1 MPEYYRWE
9 KAQEGRFLSSRPL
22 KDLFCLLHSNLK
34 QQPHRLTAA
43 YTCTF
48 DLSLYSRFS
57 QLLQH
62 LPFKFPLELTQSF
75 PPQIWILQMKVL
87 YVILSYWPSTV
98 LGLPLLKTPSH
109 QGTLSSFCKNSR
121 MNTKK
126 HLVSSCWQSS
136 FGSMSDSGSP
146 WTSSHWVCGRVYQ
159 NQDTKSTK

>member
-1 MPEYYRWE
+1 MGMKCLNTTGGKKPKKGDFLVQGLW
-9 KAQEGRFLSSRPL
+9 KISSVCCTPILSSSPTGWL
-22 KDLFCLLHSNLK
+22 
-34 QQPHRLTAA
+34 QPIPAHLT
-43 YTCTF
+43 C
-48 DLSLYSRFS
+48 LYSRFS

-136 FGSMSDSGSP
+136 FGSID
-146 WTSSHWVCGRVYQ
+146 R
-159 NQDTKSTK
+159 KSVV